1 MPHDAGA
8 DGEARGDLVS
18 PLTVNAHG
26 VGGRVGKY
34 ALGGVAGGDHACSCQ
49 HVNDEFMV

>member
-1 MPHDAGA
+1 MRTRLVRQFSG
-8 DGEARGDLVS
+8 VS

-26 VGGRVGKY
+26 VGGRVGKS
-34 ALGGVAGGDHACSCQ
+34 AFGGVAGGDHACSCQ